1 MTIGQRV
8 TVKQAG
14 KLPCEAGDTG
24 TVMEV
29 RNAAWDFPI
38 GVKLDATGHI
48 EWFRESELKP
58 METDNEG

>member
-14 KLPCEAGDTG
+14 NLPCAPGDTG
-24 TVMEV
+24 TVTEV
-29 RNAAWDFPI
+29 RNAARDFPI

-48 EWFRESELKP
+48 EWFRESEIAAEK
-58 METDNEG
+58 